1 MAASSHSNIDQL
13 LPHIFDKMEQDYE
26 QLLSSIAEVVEE
38 LGEPEVARALSL
50 VGPSHAVSD
59 EYTEPLHNP
68 EMEMHALSVAFQLL
82 NLVEEN
88 AAAQTRRLRETEEGP
103 TREPGLWGQNFR
115 QLMEQGFSAAEIA
128 KALRSIHVEPVLT
141 AHPTESKRPTV
152 LSLHRE
158 LYLLMVQL
166 ENQMWTPNER
176 REIHKKIKATLERL
190 WRTGEIYLSKPDVAS
205 ERDNILYYLR
215 EVFPSMVERL
225 DQRLEQAWGSA
236 GLAEPL
242 ERKPE
247 HFPRLRFGSWVGGD
261 RDGHPLVTPEVT
273 RESLQKMREAGVKV
287 LGDALRRL
295 NGELTLTARQQ
306 EPPANLRGAM
316 IRLSDDLGP
325 EARVILQKNS
335 DEPWRQ
341 YINLVLEKLHQPL
354 SADDSKCYRN
364 KVALLRDLKVVR
376 ESLDRIGATRLAD
389 SLVFPVERMV
399 DVFGLQM
406 ANLDI
411 RQNSSYHDLAVENL
425 LELAGFADT
434 RFSEWPEEK
443 RLEFLNRELASPRP
457 FAPLFA
463 PLGKEAASV
472 LGCYKVLAEHLALT
486 GGEGLGSLII
496 SMTRQLSDLLVVY
509 LLAREV
515 GLAQSHG
522 EGLFCPLPV
531 VPLFETVD
539 DLHKAPGIVEEF
551 LKHPITK
558 RSLRKFAPCAD
569 GVIAAD
575 GRPVQQVMVGYS
587 DSNKSGGILAA
598 QWNVHRAQKTLA
610 DVAAENG
617 VHIRFFHGKGG
628 TTSRGAGPTHRF
640 LEALPHGSLTGHFR
654 LTEQGETIAQK
665 YANAITGT
673 YNLELLLA
681 GATSITLKHSRPC
694 TEDVALLE
702 AMEALSEKTHE
713 AYAELIAADR
723 FLDFWS
729 AATPIDA
736 LEMSTIGSRPS
747 RRTGRRTMED
757 LRAIPWVFSWT
768 QSRYYL
774 PGWYGIGA
782 GMERLKTQQPA
793 QFEVLLEKGAR
804 FSFLRYVLTNAET
817 SIASADVELMESYAA
832 LVPDTALRNRFLD
845 LITTE
850 YTRTQRMID
859 EVFHAPREQRRPRM
873 TRTLRL
879 RDAGLRRLH
888 RHQIRLLR
896 DWRTMREAGD
906 SRADGVLPTVLLSI
920 NAIASGLRT
929 TG

>member
-1 MAASSHSNIDQL
+1 MPAPSKTNPDIL
-13 LPHIFDKMEQDYE
+13 LPHIFEKMEADFE
-26 QLLSSIAEVVEE
+26 LLLKSLAEVIEE
-38 LGEPEVARALSL
+38 MGEQAISRALQL
-50 VGPSHAVSD
+50 VGPRHDVTA
-59 EYTEPLHNP
+59 EYTEPLHDP

-103 TREPGLWGQNFR
+103 MREPGLWGQNFR
-115 QLMEQGFSAAEIA
+115 QLKEQGATEQEITEA
-128 KALRSIHVEPVLT
+128 IRAVNVEPVFT

-152 LSLHRE
+152 LGIHRE
-158 LYLLMVQL
+158 LYLLLVQL

-176 REIHKKIKATLERL
+176 REIHNRIKSTLERL

-205 ERDNILYYLR
+205 ERDNVLYYLR
-215 EVFPSMVERL
+215 DVFPPIIERL
-225 DQRLEQAWGSA
+225 DQRLDQAWKA
-236 GLAEPL
+236 AEFSTDLLREPSHY
-242 ERKPE
+242 PT
-247 HFPRLRFGSWVGGD
+247 LRFGSWVGGD
-261 RDGHPLVTPEVT
+261 RDGHPFVTPEVT
-273 RESLQKMREAGVKV
+273 RESLQKMREASVKV
-287 LGDALRRL
+287 LGDALRKL
-295 NGELTLTARQQ
+295 NTELSITSRHQ
-306 EPPANLRGAM
+306 EPPHNLRGAI

-325 EARVILQKNS
+325 VARPILQANI

-341 YINLVLEKLHQPL
+341 YIHLILEKLRQPL
-354 SADDSKCYRN
+354 EANSAICYRN
-364 KVALLRDLKVVR
+364 RTELMKDLKVVR
-376 ESLDRIGATRLAD
+376 DSLERIGAHRLAYT
-389 SLVFPVERMV
+389 LVFPVERMI

-406 ANLDI
+406 ASLDI
-411 RQNSSYHDLAVENL
+411 RQNSEFHDLAVENL
-425 LELAGFADT
+425 LEVAGFAKT
-434 RFSEWPEEK
+434 NFSEWPEAE
-443 RLEFLNRELASPRP
+443 RVAFLNEELKSPRP
-457 FAPLFA
+457 FAPPHVALR
-463 PLGKEAASV
+463 KEAASV
-472 LGCYKVLAEHLALT
+472 MGCYKVLASHLRLT

-515 GLAQSHG
+515 GLAQSDG
-522 EGLFCPLPV
+522 EGLVCPLPV

-539 DLHKAPGIVEEF
+539 DLHNAATIVDDF
-551 LKHPITK
+551 LKHPITL
-558 RSLRKFAPCAD
+558 RSLRNFTAQD
-569 GVIAAD
+569 NM
-575 GRPVQQVMVGYS
+575 PVQQVMVGYS

-598 QWNVHRAQKTLA
+598 QWNVHQAQLRLSTI
-610 DVAAENG
+610 AAHHG

-640 LEALPHGSLTGHFR
+640 LEALPQGSLTGHFR

-681 GATSITLKHSRPC
+681 GVTSTTLKHSKPYSV
-694 TEDVALLE
+694 DVELHE
-702 AMEALSEKTHE
+702 AMDALSQKTHD
-713 AYAELIAADR
+713 AYAELIGMDR
-723 FLDFWS
+723 FLDFWA

-768 QSRYYL
+768 QSRFYL
-774 PGWYGIGA
+774 PGWYGIGS
-782 GMERLKTQQPA
+782 GMEALKKERPELYGRL
-793 QFEVLLEKGAR
+793 LDRGAK

-817 SIASADVELMESYAA
+817 SIASADVELMEAYAA
-832 LVPDTALRNRFLD
+832 LVPDSALREKFLNI
-845 LITTE
+845 ITAE

-859 EVFHAPREQRRPRM
+859 EIFHAPREERRPRM
-873 TRTLRL
+873 IRTLRL

-888 RHQIRLLR
+888 RHQISLLKE
-896 DWRTMREAGD
+896 WRSLKEENNP
-906 SRADGVLPTVLLSI
+906 RADQILPTMLLSI